1 MPTAIILV
9 VVALGSVLF
18 HLLSPWWWTPIAS
31 NWGYIDNTIII
42 TFWITGVVF
51 TAIILFMAYCVFRFR
66 HQPGR
71 RAEYDPENKK
81 LEWWLSIVTAVGVG
95 AMLAPG
101 LFVWSQFVT
110 VPEGASEVEVIG
122 RQWQWNFR
130 LPGEDGRLGTS
141 DTRYVSDDNPLGL
154 NPNDPRIC
162 ICRSTSRSRYCCA
175 RSTSCTASM
184 CRSSEPR
191 WIWCQAWS
199 PTSGSPPPEPEPSSC
214 SALSCAV
221 LRTMPCVPR
230 SSSRSRANIRRGYES
245 RRRSH
250 NCRLAPDKRRKRSR
264 LGFEPRGGV
273 GRRDDP
279 HDEALRS

>member
-9 VVALGSVLF
+9 LVALGSVAF

-66 HQPGR
+66 HQEGR
-71 RAEYDPENKK
+71 RAVYDPENKK

-154 NPNDPRIC
+154 NPDDPDAHDDVVIGAEDLHLPLDKPVKLLL
-162 ICRSTSRSRYCCA
+162 RSIDVLHSFYVPEFRAKMDLVPGMVSYVWFTPTRTGTFELLCA
-175 RSTSCTASM
+175 ELCGAAHYAMRAKVVVDEE
-184 CRSSEPR
+184 SEY
-191 WIWCQAWS
+191 QAWLRKQK
-199 PTSGSPPPEPEPSSC
+199 TFAQL
-214 SALSCAV
+214 SA
-221 LRTMPCVPR
+221 RTR
-230 SSSRSRANIRRGYES
+230 QAKETQ
-245 RRRSH
+245 
-250 NCRLAPDKRRKRSR
+250 
-264 LGFEPRGGV
+264 
-273 GRRDDP
+273 
-279 HDEALRS
+279 